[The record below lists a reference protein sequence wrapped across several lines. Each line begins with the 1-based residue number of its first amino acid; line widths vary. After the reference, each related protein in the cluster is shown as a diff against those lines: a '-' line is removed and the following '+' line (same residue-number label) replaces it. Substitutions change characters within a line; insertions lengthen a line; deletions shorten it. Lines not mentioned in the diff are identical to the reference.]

1 MLNHINIMGRLT
13 KDPEL
18 RMTNSQKPVTSFTV
32 ACERDYAAAGERREA
47 DFIDVVAFGNT
58 ADFAA
63 KYFTKGSMVVVTGR
77 LQSRDW
83 TDRDNNKRRA
93 WEILA
98 DRIYFGEAKAKETK
112 PAPVS
117 VSASSFEELANDGE
131 LPY

>member
-1 MLNHINIMGRLT
+1 MLNHIIVMGRLT
-13 KDPEL
+13 NDPEL

-32 ACERDYAAAGERREA
+32 ACERDYAAAGERRET

-63 KYFTKGSMVVVTGR
+63 KYFTKGSMAVVAGR

-112 PAPVS
+112 PAS
-117 VSASSFEELANDGE
+117 VNASSFEELANDGE
-131 LPY
+131 LPF